1 MAMAQADTTAV
12 GTSEAKTTPAPVSKP
27 NGDVRMKSERD
38 RFLAFAFCRNDLL
51 IELDQSRNISFVGGP
66 TEPLIA
72 ASIKEL
78 IGKPIT
84 NIVHEDDHVL
94 VQQLLKAADRGE
106 RMRRSVV
113 TLVDSTGKSRGHF
126 ELNGYKFG
134 DMAGHYF
141 LALRAHHEEVVT
153 PGHARDEETGM
164 MSEGEF
170 ASVAAERVKQ
180 LREAGED
187 VEMTLVN
194 MPELDEL
201 LERLDEESSQELLE
215 KLASRIQANSL
226 SGDTATR
233 IGSSGF
239 GLVHDNSFD
248 LEAMQQQLVELTK
261 VADPEGKGVEIDA
274 STSAFSGDLSEEDMT
289 SGLLFAMN
297 KFREA
302 EGGNL
307 KMSDLAGQ
315 LNSLAE
321 EAAKYVSTFT
331 AAVDA
336 AEFDLAFQP
345 IADSKTGEV
354 HHFEVLARFRL
365 AEGESPYQYIVF
377 AEETN
382 RIHTF
387 DLAVVKKVVAWLKRQ
402 PINTARVVL
411 AINISGRSVSN
422 DIYVNGLM
430 ATLDENKWLADK
442 LMFEI
447 TESARL
453 DDMRAA
459 NDFIQKIRDRGF
471 HVCLDD
477 FGAGAASFQ
486 YLSSLDVDVVK
497 LDGPAVKN
505 AIAMPKGRAFLSA
518 LAELC
523 EKLNI
528 ETIAEMIETPEELK
542 FVRDCGVD
550 YVQGYLIGRPGPD
563 VKGFKNLA
571 GSKLFKS

>member
-1 MAMAQADTTAV
+1 
-12 GTSEAKTTPAPVSKP
+12 
-27 NGDVRMKSERD
+27 
-38 RFLAFAFCRNDLL
+38 
-51 IELDQSRNISFVGGP
+51 
-66 TEPLIA
+66 
-72 ASIKEL
+72 
-78 IGKPIT
+78 
-84 NIVHEDDHVL
+84 
-94 VQQLLKAADRGE
+94 
-106 RMRRSVV
+106 
-113 TLVDSTGKSRGHF
+113 
-126 ELNGYKFG
+126 
-134 DMAGHYF
+134 MAGHYF
-141 LALRAHHEEVVT
+141 LALRADTESAGAA
-153 PGHARDEETGM
+153 PGHASDQETGM

-170 ASVAAERVKQ
+170 ASVAAERVQQ
-180 LREAGED
+180 LRDAGED

-194 MPELDEL
+194 MPELDDL
-201 LERLDEESSQELLE
+201 LERLDDDSSQELLE

-233 IGSSGF
+233 IGTSGF
-239 GLVHDNSFD
+239 GLVHDTSFD
-248 LEAMQQQLVELTK
+248 LEAMQQQLMELTK
-261 VADPEGKGVEIDA
+261 VADPDGKGVYIDA
-274 STSAFSGDLSEEDMT
+274 STSAFSPELTEEDMT

-297 KFREA
+297 KFREN

-315 LNSLAE
+315 LNTLAE

-345 IADSKTGEV
+345 IADTKTGEV

-377 AEETN
+377 AEEAN

-411 AINISGRSVSN
+411 ALNISGRSVSN
-422 DIYVNGLM
+422 DTYVNGLIS
-430 ATLDENKWLADK
+430 TLDDNSWLTDK

-459 NDFIQKIRDRGF
+459 NDFIQKIRGRGF

-505 AIAMPKGRAFLSA
+505 ARSCQPLRSS
-518 LAELC
+518 
-523 EKLNI
+523 
-528 ETIAEMIETPEELK
+528 
-542 FVRDCGVD
+542 VRNSI
-550 YVQGYLIGRPGPD
+550 LRPSPR
-563 VKGFKNLA
+563 
-571 GSKLFKS
+571 

>member
-1 MAMAQADTTAV
+1 M
-12 GTSEAKTTPAPVSKP
+12 
-27 NGDVRMKSERD
+27 RSERD

-51 IELDQSRNISFVGGP
+51 VELDSDAKVHFLGGP
-66 TEPLIA
+66 SEPLLGA
-72 ASIKEL
+72 KAGEL
-78 IGKPIT
+78 TGKPF
-84 NIVHEDDHVL
+84 VELVSEDDGVL

-106 RMRRSVV
+106 RMKRSFV
-113 TLVDSTGKSRGHF
+113 TLLGADGRPRGRY

-141 LALRAHHEEVVT
+141 LALRSNLEEQS
-153 PGHARDEETGM
+153 GDSGRDDETGLLNQ
-164 MSEGEF
+164 GDF
-170 ASVAAERVKQ
+170 ANAAAEKVKK
-180 LREAGED
+180 LRDAGED
-187 VEMTLVN
+187 VEITLVN

-201 LERLDEESSQELLE
+201 RSRLGEKDEKELLD
-215 KLASRIQANSL
+215 KLAARIQASSV
-226 SGDTATR
+226 SGDTAGR
-233 IGSSGF
+233 IGETSF
-239 GLVHDNSFD
+239 GLVHDSSFD
-248 LEAMQQQLVELTK
+248 LSLMQTQLEELAK
-261 VADPEGKGVEIDA
+261 SMDPDGKGVSIDA
-274 STSAFSGDLSEEDMT
+274 AKAEFGPELSEEDMT
-289 SGLLFAMN
+289 AGLLFAMN
-297 KFREA
+297 RMRE
-302 EGGNL
+302 EDRGNL
-307 KMSDLAGQ
+307 KMSDIAGQ

-321 EAAKYVSTFT
+321 EAAKYVGTFT

-336 AEFDLAFQP
+336 EEFDLAFQP
-345 IADSKTGEV
+345 IANSKTGDV

-402 PINTARVVL
+402 PINTTRVIL
-411 AINISGRSVSN
+411 AINISGRSVSRPE
-422 DIYVNGLM
+422 YVDGLM
-430 ATLDENKWLADK
+430 GVLDDNRWLTDK

-459 NDFIQKIRDRGF
+459 NDFIQSIRDRGF

-505 AIAMPKGRAFLSA
+505 AIAMPKGRAFMSA

-542 FVRDCGVD
+542 FVRECGVD
-550 YVQGYLIGRPGPD
+550 YVQGYLIGKPDQDIKKFKNGPD
-563 VKGFKNLA
+563 P
-571 GSKLFKS
+571 KLFRKG

>member
-1 MAMAQADTTAV
+1 M
-12 GTSEAKTTPAPVSKP
+12 S
-27 NGDVRMKSERD
+27 GDSRVKAERD

-51 IELDQSRNISFVGGP
+51 VELDREAKILFVGGP
-66 TEPLIA
+66 TEPLL
-72 ASIKEL
+72 ASSVADL
-78 IGKPIT
+78 IGKPLIE
-84 NIVHEDDHVL
+84 IVHEQDHVL

-106 RMRRSVV
+106 RMKRSIVV
-113 TLVDSTGKSRGHF
+113 LVDADGNSRGQY

-134 DMAGHYF
+134 DMDGHYF
-141 LALRAHHEEVVT
+141 LAFRADTETVAR
-153 PGHARDEETGM
+153 PGSAPRDSETGL

-170 ASVAAERVKQ
+170 AAVAAERVKQ

-194 MPELDEL
+194 MPELDEM
-201 LERLDEESSQELLE
+201 LEKLDEESSRELLE
-215 KLASRIQANSL
+215 KLAMRIQANSV

-239 GLVHDNSFD
+239 GLLHDSTFD
-248 LEAMQQQLVELTK
+248 LDAMQAQLVELTK
-261 VADPEGKGVEIDA
+261 AADPEGKGIDVDA
-274 STSAFSGDLSEEDMT
+274 AQAAFSTDLSEEDMT

-297 KFREA
+297 KFRES

-315 LNSLAE
+315 LNTLAA

-336 AEFDLAFQP
+336 EEFDLAFQP
-345 IADSKTGEV
+345 IADSTSGAV

-387 DLAVVKKVVAWLKRQ
+387 DLAVVKKVVSWLKRQ

-422 DIYVNGLM
+422 DTYVNGLISV
-430 ATLDENKWLADK
+430 LDDNRWLADK

-459 NDFIQKIRDRGF
+459 NDFIQTIRGRGF

-528 ETIAEMIETPEELK
+528 ETIAEMIETPEELR

-550 YVQGYLIGRPGPD
+550 YVQGYLIGKPGPD
-563 VKGFKNLA
+563 IKSFKAKPNP
-571 GSKLFKS
+571 KLFKT

>member
-1 MAMAQADTTAV
+1 MATADVAQDGAHAASGATGAPAV
-12 GTSEAKTTPAPVSKP
+12 EKA
-27 NGDVRMKSERD
+27 NGDGRMKSERD

-51 IELDQSRNISFVGGP
+51 VELDPEAKISFVGGP
-66 TEPLIA
+66 TEPLL
-72 ASIKEL
+72 ASKIQDL
-78 IGKPIT
+78 MGKPFVE
-84 NIVHEDDHVL
+84 IVDEQDRIL

-106 RMRRSVV
+106 RMKRSVI
-113 TLVDSTGKSRGHF
+113 TLVDPNGKAKGRF

-134 DMAGHYF
+134 DMKGHYF
-141 LALRAHHEEVVT
+141 LALRADLDAVR
-153 PGHARDEETGM
+153 PGSAPRDSETGM
-164 MSEGEF
+164 MSQGEF
-170 ASVAAERVKQ
+170 AHVAAEKVKE
-180 LREAGED
+180 LRESGEEA
-187 VEMTLVN
+187 EMTMVN
-194 MPELDEL
+194 MPELDDL
-201 LERLDEESSQELLE
+201 LERLDDQESQELLE
-215 KLASRIQANSL
+215 KLANRIRANSL

-239 GLVHDNSFD
+239 GLVHDSSFD
-248 LEAMQQQLVELTK
+248 LDSMQQQLLELTK
-261 VADPEGKGVEIDA
+261 VADPEGKGVQVDA
-274 STSAFSGDLSEEDMT
+274 ATTTFSPSLSEEDMT

-297 KFREA
+297 QFRES
-302 EGGNL
+302 EGGSL

-336 AEFDLAFQP
+336 EEFDLAFQP
-345 IADSKTGEV
+345 IADSKTGDV
-354 HHFEVLARFRL
+354 HHYEVLARFRL

-387 DLAVVKKVVAWLKRQ
+387 DLAVVKKVVSWLKRQ
-402 PINTARVVL
+402 PINTSRTVL
-411 AINISGRSVSN
+411 AINISGRSVGN
-422 DIYVNGLM
+422 DIYVKGLVKV
-430 ATLDENKWLADK
+430 LDDNRWLADK

-459 NDFIQKIRDRGF
+459 NDFIQNIRNRGF

-528 ETIAEMIETPEELK
+528 ETIAEMIETPEELR

-550 YVQGYLIGRPGPD
+550 YVQGYLIGKPGPD
-563 VKGFKNLA
+563 IKSFKKKPDP
-571 GSKLFKS
+571 KLFKR

>member
-1 MAMAQADTTAV
+1 MATADVAQTGATTASDAS
-12 GTSEAKTTPAPVSKP
+12 GPSPAKP
-27 NGDVRMKSERD
+27 NGDGRMKSERD

-51 IELDQSRNISFVGGP
+51 VELDPDAKIHFVGGP
-66 TEPLIA
+66 TEPLL
-72 ASIKEL
+72 ASKIQDL
-78 IGKPIT
+78 MGKPFVE
-84 NIVHEDDHVL
+84 IVNEDDRVL

-106 RMRRSVV
+106 RMKRSVI
-113 TLVDSTGKSRGHF
+113 TLVDPSGKARGRF

-134 DMAGHYF
+134 DMDGHYF
-141 LALRAHHEEVVT
+141 LALRADMESLSGVSR
-153 PGHARDEETGM
+153 PRDPETGM
-164 MSEGEF
+164 MSQGEF
-170 ASVAAERVKQ
+170 ASSAAEKVKE

-187 VEMTLVN
+187 AELTMVN

-201 LERLDEESSQELLE
+201 LERLDDEASQELLE
-215 KLASRIQANSL
+215 KLANRIKANSV
-226 SGDTATR
+226 SGDTAAR

-239 GLVHDNSFD
+239 SLVHDSSFD
-248 LEAMQQQLVELTK
+248 LDSMQQQLMELTK
-261 VADPEGKGVEIDA
+261 TADPEGKGVEIDA
-274 STSAFSGDLSEEDMT
+274 ATTAFSPDLSEEDMT

-297 KFREA
+297 QFRES
-302 EGGNL
+302 EGGHL

-315 LNSLAE
+315 LNTLAE

-336 AEFDLAFQP
+336 EEFDLAFQP
-345 IADSKTGEV
+345 IADSKSGDV

-402 PINTARVVL
+402 PINTARTVL

-422 DIYVNGLM
+422 DEYVNGLM
-430 ATLDENKWLADK
+430 ATLDDNRWLADK

-459 NDFIQKIRDRGF
+459 NDFIQGIRDRGF

-528 ETIAEMIETPEELK
+528 ETIAEMIETPEELR

-550 YVQGYLIGRPGPD
+550 YVQGYLIGKPGPD
-563 VKGFKNLA
+563 VKSFKNKPDP
-571 GSKLFKS
+571 KLFKR